1 MLYGSIKAAMRDK
14 SKDVFDII
22 CPYSKKK
29 YTFETSYASEWVEA
43 IKRVIMDIKLHEENS
58 ENYLS

>member
-1 MLYGSIKAAMRDK
+1 MRDK

-29 YTFETSYASEWVEA
+29 YTFETSYAGEWVEA